1 MGLSRTQYW
10 QVLAVTQIMLMCVEK
25 KQTNKQTNK
34 QTALESWF
42 VACLFLWGSFE
53 LLIFAFVSYLLL
65 KEREREEYKLG

>member
-1 MGLSRTQYW
+1 
-10 QVLAVTQIMLMCVEK
+10 MCVEK

-34 QTALESWF
+34 QHLRAGLLPVCF
-42 VACLFLWGSFE
+42 DFLFLWGSFE